1 MSSRRCSSFKKPLPI
16 GMNLIHLS
24 PISCSLLSNWTVFI
38 LKATFAKSQMVERIV
53 LAFGWSRSV
62 ERAA

>member
-38 LKATFAKSQMVERIV
+38 LKATFAKFTDGLKDSPCVRLV
-53 LAFGWSRSV
+53 AVG
-62 ERAA
+62 